1 MRIKR
6 VKEDDL
12 MAYIEL
18 RLECKLTQSA
28 IGVGCHFTRDE
39 IRVRVN

>member
-1 MRIKR
+1 M
-6 VKEDDL
+6 KEDDL

-39 IRVRVN
+39 IRVRVKLELG